1 MALKSSSSLIVR
13 ASHGPEQLDPKNVA
27 TLGNF
32 FFWPFR
38 QQPHAAGGPCF
49 RYDAFGLLNALGS
62 DSQTL
67 LLSFIYSAGTGP
79 YYCEFQVWKRSKV
92 GSLTLFLDSEANS
105 PITTDSTPR
114 ASSPGTPFHLN
125 HATSDSESTTDRDVP
140 GEEEKPATEVG
151 SPSDLARPLASGA
164 SPSASSVIVER
175 ALRSRVAYS
184 ERPSKV
190 LPPSAHRE
198 DTIRMANVALCNERI
213 YCTIDCMKGLK
224 VQMLS
229 IICIFRIGNKIFASG
244 YTPFPPPSSLKR
256 KERSRISRPKRS
268 SPLRK
273 DDPEDDDMDG
283 DFGAMDEEGYTP
295 AIHLA
300 SAPQGSHNAHLYSSS
315 MSSSYASQ
323 SMQQAHSMLTGM
335 DPTSRTRIAIPF
347 GSGAGSVLPSTNGM
361 MDGANGPSVVHSLI
375 SPDVLTAPSPYQM
388 ATVAVR
394 ATGPQ
399 STATSVYHHQ
409 FASNAPNNATIHV
422 PGLPVQTSASVAN
435 AMDTSKEKLGA
446 SSSSAS
452 AANDSPTHGRPS
464 SWSLVNSRMKAIAT
478 TYAEHTLSAISRVA
492 HLHAFLNNVPLASS
506 LEDIA
511 QWCLAGGVPIE
522 TKLVARVLDVL
533 SLPCFVGPIEHARS
547 FELLSASLMPHL
559 SGIFLIRTIKDEP
572 LALEIY
578 GLYKAGS
585 QPNSTSSAPAPT
597 GAIQEYYATIRIQL
611 GSDPHLPAFFWI
623 DTEAN
628 AEESRCASLSSL
640 VTYVSRVTGW
650 SPIDRDCVQD
660 PQLIMPSSVAAN
672 TSVPS
677 QRVQSWTT
685 LLDSN
690 VLSQQ
695 YGLIPSDSSA
705 FTSPYDMFTTPSA
718 SCYHP
723 PSAGSSGLSFP
734 HYGNGTRWTTE

>member
-1 MALKSSSSLIVR
+1 M
-13 ASHGPEQLDPKNVA
+13 
-27 TLGNF
+27 
-32 FFWPFR
+32 
-38 QQPHAAGGPCF
+38 
-49 RYDAFGLLNALGS
+49 
-62 DSQTL
+62 
-67 LLSFIYSAGTGP
+67 
-79 YYCEFQVWKRSKV
+79 
-92 GSLTLFLDSEANS
+92 TLFLDSEANS
-105 PITTDSTPR
+105 PNTTDSTPR
-114 ASSPGTPFHLN
+114 ASSPGTPFHPN
-125 HATSDSESTTDRDVP
+125 HGASDSESTTDRDVP
-140 GEEEKPATEVG
+140 GEEEKQATEAA
-151 SPSDLARPLASGA
+151 SPSDMARTLGSSG

-273 DDPEDDDMDG
+273 DDPEDDEMDG
-283 DFGAMDEEGYTP
+283 DFVAMDEEGYTP

-300 SAPQGSHNAHLYSSS
+300 SAPQGSHNAYLHSSS

-323 SMQQAHSMLTGM
+323 SMHHAHSMLTGM

-347 GSGAGSVLPSTNGM
+347 GSGAGSGMPSTNVIL
-361 MDGANGPSVVHSLI
+361 DGANGPSGVHSLI
-375 SPDVLTAPSPYQM
+375 SPDALTAPTPYQM
-388 ATVAVR
+388 ATSASRVNA
-394 ATGPQ
+394 PPP
-399 STATSVYHHQ
+399 TATSVYHHQ
-409 FASNAPNNATIHV
+409 FVSAAPNNNATIHV
-422 PGLPVQTSASVAN
+422 SGLPTQGSSPSAS
-435 AMDTSKEKLGA
+435 AMDLPKEKLA
-446 SSSSAS
+446 SSSAS
-452 AANDSPTHGRPS
+452 ASATNDSPTHNRPS
-464 SWSLVNSRMKAIAT
+464 AWSLVSSRMKAIAT
-478 TYAEHTLSAISRVA
+478 TYAEHTLAAISRVA

-533 SLPCFVGPIEHARS
+533 SLPCFVGSIEHARA
-547 FELLSASLMPHL
+547 FELLSASLLPHL

-597 GAIQEYYATIRIQL
+597 GAVQEYYATIRIQL
-611 GSDPHLPAFFWI
+611 GSDPHLPAYFWI
-623 DTEAN
+623 DTDAN

-660 PQLIMPSSVAAN
+660 PQLLMSSSVAIN

-705 FTSPYDMFTTPSA
+705 FTSPYDMFTTSSA

-723 PSAGSSGLSFP
+723 STTGSSGLSFP
-734 HYGNGTRWTTE
+734 NYGHGTRWTTE